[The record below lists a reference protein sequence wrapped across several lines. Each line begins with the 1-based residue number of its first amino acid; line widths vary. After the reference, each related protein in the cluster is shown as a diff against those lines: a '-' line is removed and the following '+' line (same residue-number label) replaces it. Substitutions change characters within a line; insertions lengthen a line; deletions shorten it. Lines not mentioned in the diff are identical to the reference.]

1 MNEIEMKITQN
12 LNTKIESE
20 LNLFKTSMEQFLRL
34 QLEQFQNSMKQH
46 LTIQIEESIKIK
58 FQKENNDTHSNH
70 KHSETGFIERQ
81 TLSIT
86 ETVDFMAK
94 LRLKTSKSFKDE
106 MNLLKENP
114 KMNNLESILDD
125 IERWYEGWKW
135 GKRNVHQLSEDEAK
149 AICIYTHDCFGSK
162 EENFYF
168 KLNELLRQRK
178 KNDMK
183 DLEGYLFL
191 IFKALDKLPNIST
204 IIFRGIPKEL
214 KSKIIEEYQP
224 GRPIHWSSF
233 SSGTE
238 DISIAKEF
246 CGENGIIFEIKIQN
260 GKSISNYS
268 ILPQEKE
275 ILLSPNMQFI
285 VNSLKEEGG
294 YLFVLLEEQQI
305 IPPLIF

>member
-135 GKRNVHQLSEDEAK
+135 GKQNIHQLTEDEVK
-149 AICIYTHDCFGSK
+149 AICIYTHDCFGRK
-162 EENFYF
+162 EDNFYH
-168 KLNELLRQRK
+168 KLNDFLRQRK
-178 KNDMK
+178 INDMNS
-183 DLEGYLFL
+183 LEGYLFF
-191 IFKALDKLPNIST
+191 IFKGLDKLPSVST
-204 IIFRGIPKEL
+204 TIFRGIPKEL
-214 KSKIIEEYQP
+214 KSKIKQEYKQ
-224 GRPIHWSSF
+224 GRPIHWSGF

-238 DISIAKEF
+238 NIETAKTF
-246 CGENGIIFEIKIQN
+246 AGENGIIFEIKVKN

-268 ILPQEKE
+268 IIPQEQE
-275 ILLSPNMQFI
+275 ILMSPNMQFI
-285 VNSLKEEGG
+285 VQSSYEKDGFT
-294 YLFVLLEEQQI
+294 FVLLEEQQI